1 MPNEH
6 NKYGIFIGTHPILKG
21 CIRDNTVWLRSLS
34 GSRTGTHLAAGSVG
48 SEGALAQL

>member
-6 NKYGIFIGTHPILKG
+6 NKYGIFIGIHPILKG